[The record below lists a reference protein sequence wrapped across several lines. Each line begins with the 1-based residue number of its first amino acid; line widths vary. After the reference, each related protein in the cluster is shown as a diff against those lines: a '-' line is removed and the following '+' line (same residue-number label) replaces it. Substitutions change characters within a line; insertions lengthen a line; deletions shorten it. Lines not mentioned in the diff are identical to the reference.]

1 MSEAE
6 IEGLI
11 TDKSFHRYT
20 TKCHDV
26 ENIYLT
32 EEDITK
38 LYAIDFND
46 EAIKEQIDPRGNI
59 ESTRDLF
66 VVACW
71 TGLRFGDWKDLS
83 EANINDDTMVVHPHK
98 TNTTVVIHSSLST
111 NKAFGR

>member
-38 LYAIDFND
+38 LYALDFND

-66 VVACW
+66 VVCLLDW
-71 TGLRFGDWKDLS
+71 TSIWRLERPFRSKYQ
-83 EANINDDTMVVHPHK
+83 
-98 TNTTVVIHSSLST
+98 
-111 NKAFGR
+111 